1 MFYVEKPDS
10 QPRVYELTDKVPE
23 ATGPYRR
30 YITKFEQTPEFI
42 VHSKMHGTHE
52 KPQPYIV
59 RGVSKRGELLVQAT
73 VATQYE
79 PVGRWLEVDCG
90 NTVEGYRFK
99 RYALKPLATL
109 IKIGQDQAKANA
121 RADKQRAEQADRDEK
136 CGQCPVCFG
145 DYVVTQTAA
154 ARLKLNAAQYKMV
167 HHGYERPGVG
177 YIVGDCHGVGFEPFE
192 VSCEGTKS
200 WLKQLKLRLTGTKEL
215 LAGIDKLESISV
227 VTGTKYSGYG
237 RRRVALPEY
246 KVLKRGEKGFD
257 QAIENLRDRYE
268 REIESL
274 KRHIAEYT
282 KHIADWQPR
291 PFPRLVKKGKAS

>member
-10 QPRVYELTDKVPE
+10 QPREYILTDTAPE
-23 ATGPYRR
+23 VTGPFRR

-79 PVGRWLEVDCG
+79 PIGRWLEIDCG
-90 NTVEGYRFK
+90 NTTEGYRFK
-99 RYALKPLATL
+99 RYLLKPIATL
-109 IKIGQDQAKANA
+109 IKLASDVAKTNA
-121 RADKQRAEQADRDEK
+121 RAEKKQAHQADRDEK
-136 CGQCPVCFG
+136 CGACPVCFG
-145 DYVVTQTAA
+145 DYVVTSHHD
-154 ARLKLNAAQYKMV
+154 ARNKRVTTKMV

-200 WLKQLKLRLTGTKEL
+200 WLGVLKQTLVRTKEL
-215 LAGIDKLESISV
+215 LAGVGKLETVSV
-227 VTGTKYSGYG
+227 VTGMKYAGYG
-237 RRRVALPEY
+237 RRRVSLPEY
-246 KVLKRGEKGFD
+246 KTIKRGEPGFD
-257 QAIENLRDRYE
+257 RQIEILRGQYE
-268 REIESL
+268 RQIDSL
-274 KRHIAEYT
+274 KRDITTYT
-282 KHIADWQPR
+282 KHIADWKAQ
-291 PFPRLVKKGKAS
+291 PFPRVVKKGRAS